1 MRIRIE
7 LHRLNLILESVID
20 RNRSVCVCVCVCVCV
35 YCVYMCLCVRVKGVS
50 EKYVRVYQLG
60 GGVVAINGGMK
71 NLY

>member
-1 MRIRIE
+1 MGIRIE
-7 LHRLNLILESVID
+7 LHQLNLILESVID

-35 YCVYMCLCVRVKGVS
+35 LCVCVCVCVKGVS
-50 EKYVRVYQLG
+50 EKYVKVYQLG